1 MRKVFLNN
9 DRSQIAF
16 FVGVLSDGN
25 VAIET
30 LTGELQT
37 LQIDKVGML
46 DLTERERYEFMIKD
60 EKRSFETQKDIFISL
75 LSKVNSQE
83 NLSDEEIV
91 NICNIAKKQA
101 NIFIQQYN
109 GNNQ

>member
-25 VAIET
+25 VVIET
-30 LTGELQT
+30 QTGELQK
-37 LQIDKVGML
+37 LPIDKVGML
-46 DLTERERYEFMIKD
+46 DLTEREHYEFLIKD

-75 LSKVNSQE
+75 LSKSNNQE
-83 NLSDEEIV
+83 NLSDEEII

-109 GNNQ
+109 DNNQ

>member
-25 VAIET
+25 VVIET

-37 LQIDKVGML
+37 LPIDKVGML
-46 DLTERERYEFMIKD
+46 DLTEREHYEFLIKD

-75 LSKVNSQE
+75 LSKSDNQE
-83 NLSDEEIV
+83 NLSDEEII

-109 GNNQ
+109 ENNQ